1 MRWRLKTCFILWHF
15 PFLHEYSSAC
25 LLFHNHL
32 YGCIWVSK
40 AQTKMSSAFKSNC
53 ILNGPPQHWAS
64 SFHCKLS
71 NNNLKKKKMSLN
83 GPLNMIRLLESNK
96 LEQRQRAA
104 MENSGPK
111 EAATD
116 GWSDRVEDLVDSGD
130 VDGAISLLESI
141 ISNLE
146 SLGPSSSSSSPCGD
160 LRLATALGDLAHLE
174 SSRGFSIK
182 ADELRTRALL
192 VRAHAVDPLVSK
204 PRSVFDF

>member
-1 MRWRLKTCFILWHF
+1 
-15 PFLHEYSSAC
+15 
-25 LLFHNHL
+25 
-32 YGCIWVSK
+32 
-40 AQTKMSSAFKSNC
+40 
-53 ILNGPPQHWAS
+53 
-64 SFHCKLS
+64 
-71 NNNLKKKKMSLN
+71 MSLN
-83 GPLNMIRLLESNK
+83 GPMNMIRLLESNK
-96 LEQRQRAA
+96 VEQRQRAA
-104 MENSGPK
+104 MEKTDSGPK

>member
-1 MRWRLKTCFILWHF
+1 MGLHNIGPVAFIASF
-15 PFLHEYSSAC
+15 P
-25 LLFHNHL
+25 
-32 YGCIWVSK
+32 I
-40 AQTKMSSAFKSNC
+40 
-53 ILNGPPQHWAS
+53 II
-64 SFHCKLS
+64 
-71 NNNLKKKKMSLN
+71 KKKKKSLN
-83 GPLNMIRLLESNK
+83 GPMNMIRLLESNK
-96 LEQRQRAA
+96 VEQRQRAA
-104 MENSGPK
+104 MEKTDSGPK

-146 SLGPSSSSSSPCGD
+146 SLGPSSSSSSSPCGD

-192 VRAHAVDPLVSK
+192 VRGHAVDPLVSK
-204 PRSVFDF
+204 PLSVFDS